1 MEVGMK
7 CCKNFNQEV
16 KDVDKKNH
24 PFTPI
29 PERSINEKQHYRA
42 DDLEFMKSL
51 SAATL
56 ERSTFHSR
64 VMLWVIALSVIWLIV
79 WSSRAPIDEIARGEG
94 NVIPSSRLQV
104 VQNLEGGI
112 VEELYVHEGDVVT
125 KDQPLLKIQDINFM
139 SSFEENRMRIEEL
152 SARSVRLYAEANDME
167 FDLAKETLGI
177 KNSGFLNEERKL
189 YLSNKEQLNANI
201 SIIQSQLSQRKN
213 ELTEVN
219 AKIKRLSQSLSLL
232 KEEITLKRPLV
243 AQGVVPEVELL
254 QLRRELNKAEGDLE
268 ASKLSV
274 PRIRSSIAETQGKIS
289 EVMLEFSTR
298 AKEQYN
304 EVSAEQKLIEQS
316 VGALGDRVSRT
327 TVRAP
332 VDGTVKRLFV
342 NTVGGV
348 IKPGM
353 DIMEIVPT
361 DDILLIEVKIKPSD
375 IAFIRINQPAIVKF
389 TAYDFAIY
397 GGLHGHVSHIGA
409 DTITDDKGNTFY
421 TALIKTD
428 VSQPST
434 TSSKLVVK
442 VGMIASVDIL
452 TGKKT
457 VLDFLLKPILKAKQ
471 QALRER

>member
-1 MEVGMK
+1 VEAK
-7 CCKNFNQEV
+7 A
-16 KDVDKKNH
+16 VDKKPH

-29 PERSINEKQHYRA
+29 PERSINEKHHYGA
-42 DDLEFMKSL
+42 DDLAYMKSL

-64 VMLWVIALSVIWLIV
+64 AVLWVIALSVVWLIA
-79 WSSRAPIDEIARGEG
+79 WASRAPIDEIARGEG
-94 NVIPSSRLQV
+94 NVIPSSRVQV

-112 VEELYVHEGDVVT
+112 VEELNVREGDMV
-125 KDQPLLKIQDINFM
+125 KKGQPLLKIQDINFM
-139 SSFEENRMRIEEL
+139 SSFEENRLRIEEL
-152 SARSVRLYAEANDME
+152 EARSVRLYAQSNDVSFE
-167 FDLAKETLGI
+167 DAKTTL
-177 KNSGFLNEERKL
+177 KVADSHFLKEEYKL
-189 YLSNKEQLNANI
+189 FLSNKEQLNAAVNT
-201 SIIQSQLSQRKN
+201 IQSQLNQRKN

-232 KEEITLKRPLV
+232 NEEITLKRPLV

-254 QLRRELNKAEGDLE
+254 QLRRELNQAEGDLE

-274 PRIRSSIAETQGKIS
+274 PRIRSSIQETQSKIS
-289 EVMLEFSTR
+289 EVMLEFSTK
-298 AKEQYN
+298 AKERYN
-304 EVSAEQKLIEQS
+304 EVTAEKQLIEQS
-316 VGALGDRVSRT
+316 IGALGDRVNRAI
-327 TVRAP
+327 VRAP
-332 VDGTVKRLFV
+332 ADGTIKQLFV

-353 DIMEIVPT
+353 DILEIVPA
-361 DDILLIEVKIKPSD
+361 DDILLVEVKIKPSD

-409 DTITDDKGNTFY
+409 DTVTDEQGNTFY
-421 TALIKTD
+421 KALIKTD